1 MSIATS
7 LRERKKRDAKRRIVE
22 CAARLFA
29 SRGYDATTMEDIGEC
44 ADVSRATVFNYF
56 QKKEDVV
63 LAWFTDRRE
72 GLANLLSEKDE
83 PGDAP
88 TQLRQAFRAL
98 ARIFESD
105 PEHGRG
111 MVRAWLQVGG
121 PLLTPESDTS
131 GLFAATIRGGQSQG
145 SFAKTID
152 PTCAGR
158 VLFDAYQGELI
169 RWATAEGELPDL
181 EGPLA
186 EILEIILSGIATS
199 PMSREEKK
207 KK

>member
-1 MSIATS
+1 MSNTTS

-56 QKKEDVV
+56 PKKEDVV
-63 LAWFTDRRE
+63 LAWFTERRE

-83 PGDAP
+83 PGGASER
-88 TQLRQAFRAL
+88 LRKAFRAL
-98 ARIFESD
+98 AHIFEGD

-121 PLLTPESDTS
+121 PLLIAESDTS
-131 GLFAATIRGGQSQG
+131 GLFAAAIREGQEQG
-145 SFAKTID
+145 SFAQGID

-158 VLFDAYQGELI
+158 VLFDAYQGELT
-169 RWATAEGELPDL
+169 RWASAEGESPDL
-181 EGPLA
+181 ERPLA
-186 EILEIILSGIATS
+186 AILQIILSGIATA
-199 PMSREEKK
+199 PMGREEKK
-207 KK
+207 W